1 MLSMFKLLNNSLKC
15 ILYANANMNFELA
28 LTKEQ
33 VFILFHLLGL
43 VSM

>member
-1 MLSMFKLLNNSLKC
+1 MFKLLNNSLKY

-28 LTKEQ
+28 VTKEQ
-33 VFILFHLLGL
+33 LLVLFHLLQL